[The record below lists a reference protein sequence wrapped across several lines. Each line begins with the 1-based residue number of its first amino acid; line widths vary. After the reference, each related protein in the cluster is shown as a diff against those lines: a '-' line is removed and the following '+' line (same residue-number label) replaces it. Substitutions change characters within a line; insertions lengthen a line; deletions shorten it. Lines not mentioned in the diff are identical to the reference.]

1 MTETLC
7 NVLPY
12 CSEITKQKKRNILA
26 SFEEVE
32 YYSSETILEREGLD
46 PRYVYWI
53 LEGEILIYKKM
64 PGLYLDKVYDD
75 VVEDKLVEID
85 GKKPLHLFATPTT
98 VSKKQ
103 LGVKIGSIKG
113 HNIIADSDVD
123 ASRYI

>member
-1 MTETLC
+1 M
-7 NVLPY
+7 
-12 CSEITKQKKRNILA
+12 
-26 SFEEVE
+26 E

-98 VSKKQ
+98 VSKK
-103 LGVKIGSIKG
+103 
-113 HNIIADSDVD
+113 
-123 ASRYI
+123 